1 MLNFFL
7 SFLGEPNY
15 QLRYGKTLFEEI
27 PEDRSCN
34 SIPIL
39 EHWCSCQTS
48 EPINNLE
55 IINPISEFIVKSVN
69 GLLSE
74 KFSDKCVELKLD
86 KIISAYEQH
95 LSDKVL
101 QFEQSLNDVL
111 ERHVIFK
118 KEPVKEVTKH
128 YMLTIKVKPS
138 NALFEAT
145 VSLNTTTGQTRLI
158 GEISRINYYGNQSTC
173 INDQFMRRYCFCKND
188 THSRLL

>member
-1 MLNFFL
+1 MLKFFFT
-7 SFLGEPNY
+7 FLGEPNY

-27 PEDRSCN
+27 PEDRTCK

-39 EHWCSCQTS
+39 DHWCACQTS

-69 GLLSE
+69 ELLSE

-86 KIISAYEQH
+86 KIISSYEQH
-95 LSDKVL
+95 FSDKIL

-111 ERHVIFK
+111 ERHVIYK

-145 VSLNTTTGQTRLI
+145 VSLNTITGKMRLI
-158 GEISRINYYGNQSTC
+158 GDISRINLYGRQSIC
-173 INDQFMRRYCFCKND
+173 IDDQFMKRYCFCKD
-188 THSRLL
+188 YIHPRL